1 LFAGKGKRF
10 LAFQLSAYFCDMIII
25 ENTLV
30 SEDVLEKNF
39 ICDIEKCKGAC
50 CIEGDAGAPL
60 NQDELL
66 IIESQFEN
74 IKPYLSKAAF
84 QDIERRGFYE
94 KDKDGDIVTT
104 CQPDGLCNF
113 ATINKQG
120 ILACGME
127 QAFIE
132 GKTSYKKP
140 ISCHLYP
147 IRISQVGQYEALNYH
162 RWDIC
167 KAACTLGEKHK
178 TPVYTFLKDALI
190 RKFGEDWYNT
200 LDEIAED
207 WNQQKNG

>member
-1 LFAGKGKRF
+1 
-10 LAFQLSAYFCDMIII
+10 MIII

-60 NQDELL
+60 NQEELK
-66 IIESQFEN
+66 IIEEQFEH
-74 IKPYLSKAAF
+74 IKPYLSDAAIA
-84 QDIERRGFYE
+84 DIEKRGFYE
-94 KDKDGDIVTT
+94 KDKDGDLVTT

-113 ATINKQG
+113 ATNDKQG
-120 ILACGME
+120 VLACGME
-127 QAFIE
+127 QAYLE
-132 GKTSYKKP
+132 GKTTYKKP

-167 KAACTLGEKHK
+167 NVACVLGEKHK
-178 TPVYTFLKDALI
+178 TPVYAFLKDALV
-190 RKFGEDWYNT
+190 RKFGEEWYNT
-200 LDEIAED
+200 LDEIAKD
-207 WNQQKNG
+207 WNEEKKAK

>member
-1 LFAGKGKRF
+1 
-10 LAFQLSAYFCDMIII
+10 MIII

-60 NQDELL
+60 SQDELL

-74 IKPYLSKAAF
+74 IKPYLSEAAI

-94 KDKDGDIVTT
+94 KDKDGDLVTT

-132 GKTSYKKP
+132 GKTTYKKP

-178 TPVYTFLKDALI
+178 TPVYSFLKDALI

-207 WNQQKNG
+207 WNEQMKVK

>member
-74 IKPYLSKAAF
+74 IKPFLSEAAI

-94 KDKDGDIVTT
+94 KDKDGDFVTT
-104 CQPDGLCNF
+104 CQPNGLCNF
-113 ATINKQG
+113 ANIDKQG

-127 QAFIE
+127 QAFLDRKI
-132 GKTSYKKP
+132 TFKKP

-147 IRISQVGQYEALNYH
+147 IRIKEYSDFSAVNYH
-162 RWDIC
+162 KWHIC
-167 KAACTLGEKHK
+167 SDACALGQELGV
-178 TPVYTFLKDALI
+178 PVYQFVKEALI
-190 RKFGEDWYNT
+190 RKFGQQWFDE
-200 LDEIAED
+200 LDKVAKEL
-207 WNQQKNG
+207 KK